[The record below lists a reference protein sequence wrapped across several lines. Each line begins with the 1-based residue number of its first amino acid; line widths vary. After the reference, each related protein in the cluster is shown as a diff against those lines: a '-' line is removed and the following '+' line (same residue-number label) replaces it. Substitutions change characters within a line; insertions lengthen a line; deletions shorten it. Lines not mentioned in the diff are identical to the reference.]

1 MTESE
6 RAKSLRRRYGNR
18 MAEAPRRRGPEAARE
33 EARAGREAADSRK
46 T

>member
-18 MAEAPRRRGPEAARE
+18 MAGQAARE